1 MSKQKAAKAP
11 QGRPTALTGGRRVNT
26 YLDGS
31 SIEEAARL
39 GKGNVSEGI
48 RLALKERAAAKFG
61 K

>member
-1 MSKQKAAKAP
+1 MTKQKSAKAP

-39 GKGNVSEGI
+39 GNKNVSEGI
-48 RLALKERAAAKFG
+48 RIALLESAKRRG